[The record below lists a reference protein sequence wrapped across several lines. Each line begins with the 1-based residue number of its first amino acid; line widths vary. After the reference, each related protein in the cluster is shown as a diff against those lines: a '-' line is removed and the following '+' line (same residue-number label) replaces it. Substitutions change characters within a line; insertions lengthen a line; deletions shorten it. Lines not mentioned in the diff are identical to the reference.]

1 MGYYG
6 NLYNSISNPLDNDAF
21 LDYII
26 DCYSNN
32 NDIYNSA
39 TKFNLSQKQYHRG
52 EYYPDK
58 RDAYWVKMFNIWK
71 ANVLAVSD
79 SITSSTN
86 YNPKH
91 YYSEVDLANYL
102 RSLPEIRTADE
113 FWALANDDNNL
124 IGIYGFQTLGQYTP
138 WHYISSSKLC
148 FGRHQS
154 PHVEHRLYINCECT
168 DTFDIASLFTDK
180 CMERGI
186 PFYYKF
192 DDYANRDD
200 SLVIYSS
207 SKYLKYYIEI
217 LRELKKENPE
227 LFSRICDP
235 TVLAGNIDGWIGYGS
250 EPKKDAYGNLRSFNQ
265 VRADALKRALEKTIN
280 EWIFRNFNKVI
291 RQGNNNI
298 TVGQILEDNVV
309 NSIFNLYYN
318 TFNNYKS
325 KGQADNFYGI
335 YGLVEADFTTGNLR
349 EHIRYNIH
357 HKFYEFVNGG
367 LQNSNVYFPI
377 VIPTRL
383 NWNLHIYYSEFEV
396 EIKKMAAEIR
406 RSDPSFRSDL
416 RRNLEVEYAREGI
429 DLQKTCFDIDKLNSL
444 LNDDR
449 EVELEYAREQ
459 QRRAEEQRRIE
470 LERQRRAEAQRRAE
484 LERQRKAEEQRRAEL
499 ERQRKAEEQRR
510 AELERQ
516 RRAEVQRRKKQQA
529 ANAATNGVNFDKLC
543 SMLDSSV
550 LNKRMVLPN
559 GKTISGKEYLKQFVF
574 PHIPANGK
582 FILKSGADMPYLQFI
597 DGFVMFIGQTEY
609 HGDFAK
615 MMEDNV
621 VANKGTINING
632 NKIKATEIVNYCNP
646 DILNKNVRFPN
657 GKVGKF
663 RDYVT
668 TYFSKYI
675 PTNGKFILENG
686 KVISAIQYI
695 DEYVAGVGQTKYRG
709 NASGLL
715 FDTTRANRG
724 VLLDRR
730 VKQSNELSQ
739 MLSDTNTVTNTNNI
753 GGRRNG

>member
-1 MGYYG
+1 M
-6 NLYNSISNPLDNDAF
+6 
-21 LDYII
+21 
-26 DCYSNN
+26 
-32 NDIYNSA
+32 
-39 TKFNLSQKQYHRG
+39 
-52 EYYPDK
+52 
-58 RDAYWVKMFNIWK
+58 
-71 ANVLAVSD
+71 
-79 SITSSTN
+79 
-86 YNPKH
+86 
-91 YYSEVDLANYL
+91 DL
-102 RSLPEIRTADE
+102 
-113 FWALANDDNNL
+113 
-124 IGIYGFQTLGQYTP
+124 
-138 WHYISSSKLC
+138 H
-148 FGRHQS
+148 
-154 PHVEHRLYINCECT
+154 
-168 DTFDIASLFTDK
+168 
-180 CMERGI
+180 
-186 PFYYKF
+186 
-192 DDYANRDD
+192 
-200 SLVIYSS
+200 
-207 SKYLKYYIEI
+207 
-217 LRELKKENPE
+217 
-227 LFSRICDP
+227 
-235 TVLAGNIDGWIGYGS
+235 
-250 EPKKDAYGNLRSFNQ
+250 
-265 VRADALKRALEKTIN
+265 
-280 EWIFRNFNKVI
+280 
-291 RQGNNNI
+291 
-298 TVGQILEDNVV
+298 
-309 NSIFNLYYN
+309 
-318 TFNNYKS
+318 
-325 KGQADNFYGI
+325 
-335 YGLVEADFTTGNLR
+335 
-349 EHIRYNIH
+349 
-357 HKFYEFVNGG
+357 
-367 LQNSNVYFPI
+367 
-377 VIPTRL
+377 
-383 NWNLHIYYSEFEV
+383 
-396 EIKKMAAEIR
+396 
-406 RSDPSFRSDL
+406 
-416 RRNLEVEYAREGI
+416 
-429 DLQKTCFDIDKLNSL
+429 NSL

-484 LERQRKAEEQRRAEL
+484 LESQRRAEEQRRAEL
-499 ERQRKAEEQRR
+499 ERQRKVEEQRR

-516 RRAEVQRRKKQQA
+516 RKVEEQRRKKQQA

-543 SMLDSSV
+543 SMLDSNV

-582 FILKSGADMPYLQFI
+582 FILKSGVEMPYLQFI

-739 MLSDTNTVTNTNNI
+739 MLSDTNTVTNTNNR